1 MTVIQNLALGVLEE
15 KEKKPKIIT
24 SIDGNENEELSDEE
38 TPELRLPNN
47 TRDYL
52 NKKEDVGNQTAVMN
66 LMGALFND
74 SDEDEE
80 ENDTEESDGEV
91 EE

>member
-1 MTVIQNLALGVLEE
+1 LEE

-24 SIDGNENEELSDEE
+24 SVDGNENEELSDEE
-38 TPELRLPNN
+38 TAELRLPNN

-52 NKKEDVGNQTAVMN
+52 NKQEDVGNQTAVMN

-80 ENDTEESDGEV
+80 ENDTDSSESDGEV
-91 EE
+91 E